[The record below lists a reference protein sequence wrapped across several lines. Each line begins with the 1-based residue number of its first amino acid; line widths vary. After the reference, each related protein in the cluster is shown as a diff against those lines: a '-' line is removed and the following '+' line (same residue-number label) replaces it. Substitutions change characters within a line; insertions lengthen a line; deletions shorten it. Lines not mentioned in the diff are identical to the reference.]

1 MALSRTII
9 VTRTIKPAYPKQA
22 FTLQIR
28 QYKYILTYE
37 ELSKLIADGEAE
49 IRDYLGDE
57 E

>member
-1 MALSRTII
+1 MALSRAII

-22 FTLQIR
+22 FTLQLGNH
-28 QYKYILTYE
+28 KYILTYE
-37 ELSKLIADGEAE
+37 ELSKIISDGEAE